1 MLCLKKS
8 SQLSAVW
15 PRWLCQVQVGRHGW
29 LGRPVNISP
38 RKCSRG
44 LLAETL
50 DKQFSCTSNVFCW
63 FVSNAAL
70 HNTQLSSWKHNNK
83 NISDEQER
91 RHLQHEERVNTA
103 KKNTG
108 GCGGLTVS
116 PPCGGRWPSVWN
128 VFTSIAPAQLF
139 LSENP
144 VNVETCGNVTYE

>member
-83 NISDEQER
+83 NISAEQER
-91 RHLQHEERVNTA
+91 RHLQHEEWVNTA

-108 GCGGLTVS
+108 GVGVGGWRS
-116 PPCGGRWPSVWN
+116 PLHAEGDGQVCEMSLPPS
-128 VFTSIAPAQLF
+128 F
-139 LSENP
+139 LHNCSW
-144 VNVETCGNVTYE
+144 VRILWM